1 MSRRAAIVLACVV
14 AFGACS
20 GSGTS
25 DVSSLGSQRRRLVVN
40 DQPTSLC
47 LTLATTAA
55 QQDAGLSDRATLPPN
70 EGMAFVFGGT
80 ATHAFWMKDTHF
92 PLTILWVS
100 GDGQIR
106 GSNLMAPDTTQL
118 YESPGPVATV
128 IELAPQEW
136 APLAASAHTATLG
149 PVCPGTL
156 TAGRPGTKP
165 AQF

>member
-1 MSRRAAIVLACVV
+1 MRRRAAIVLACVV
-14 AFGACS
+14 AFGACGKS
-20 GSGTS
+20 DTS
-25 DVSSLGSQRRRLVVN
+25 VSSLGSQRRRLLVN

-47 LTLATTAA
+47 LTLATTTA
-55 QQDAGLSDRATLPPN
+55 QQGVGLSQRTTLPPN
-70 EGMAFVFGGT
+70 EGMAFVFGAS

-92 PLTILWVS
+92 PLTVLWVA

-106 GSNLMAPDTTQL
+106 GSTVMAPDTTEL
-118 YESPGPVATV
+118 HESPGPVPTV

-149 PVCPGTL
+149 PVCPGVL